1 MTRHNVVFFGE
12 SGAGMSSVINMLAG
26 SEVAPTSTGAMSCTF
41 ESRGYWVNI
50 RGSIFHLHDTPGL
63 RQEDEGRFS
72 KDRAIVQLFT
82 LIKRLEDGVSLLVF
96 VMRACNSIRESTF
109 SNWRLFQEVVC
120 RSQVPTVIVITGLEW
135 EADMDDWWFNNK
147 EVFRRYGISP
157 DGIACVTSARG
168 RQRPSGVFAF
178 QGKYDESKLKVEKLI
193 RSTFLQSPWKMDTKW
208 VNQIRG
214 AVGDLVGRC
223 GMSREDAEALVKRLE
238 AVG

>member
-12 SGAGMSSVINMLAG
+12 SGAGMSSVINMPAG

-120 RSQVPTVIVITGLEW
+120 RSQVPTVIVITG
-135 EADMDDWWFNNK
+135 
-147 EVFRRYGISP
+147 
-157 DGIACVTSARG
+157 
-168 RQRPSGVFAF
+168 Q
-178 QGKYDESKLKVEKLI
+178 
-193 RSTFLQSPWKMDTKW
+193 FLQSPWKMDTKW